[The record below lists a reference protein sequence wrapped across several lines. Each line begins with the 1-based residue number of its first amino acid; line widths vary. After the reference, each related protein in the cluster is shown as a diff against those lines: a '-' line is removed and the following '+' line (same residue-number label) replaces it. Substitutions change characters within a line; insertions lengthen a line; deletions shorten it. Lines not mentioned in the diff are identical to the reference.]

1 MEFERHARSN
11 RHDALVSL
19 MPQFLLN
26 SALFGARDRA
36 ASLLDAEPLQRTFL
50 AWMQPGLAVDRDWA
64 GLASLLSDQLK
75 AAGRSTQA
83 VAALGFLVAAG
94 QADVAAEQAFG
105 GGVEWV
111 VGRHVVGSATSQTL
125 AHPLVLL
132 GLTVGTLARGDASA
146 WQMLKEW
153 YAGLR
158 DQVSAPQGE
167 APPSWQSQLTD
178 FIQQRLALE
187 MAIVPRASRADLTVL
202 AMARR
207 GLAELELA
215 GSDADTAAASV
226 LDTLLRQDFP
236 DAEEAALCVTA
247 YDHLAATCEH
257 PRLRAPELHDV
268 ALALARLQAALR
280 RWTWED
286 APKVSGG
293 SARRWHID
301 HEYHFQNLLTAMFTP
316 LFADLKDEE
325 WLSSLGPKKPRA
337 DLVVPSL
344 QLVIEV
350 KFWRSNISP
359 SAMISQIAED
369 VGLYRKKGSPY
380 VHIVPVI
387 WDDAG
392 RAEQH
397 AYFING
403 LNELQ
408 GVVHPTI
415 VSRPASMVHEASLV
429 QLGKARKSAAR
440 PQK

>member
-1 MEFERHARSN
+1 MS
-11 RHDALVSL
+11 
-19 MPQFLLN
+19 QFLLN
-26 SALFGARDRA
+26 AALSGARDRA

-50 AWMQPGLAVDRDWA
+50 AWMQPGLAVNRDWA

-94 QADVAAEQAFG
+94 QTDVAAEQAFG

-111 VGRHVVGSATSQTL
+111 VGRRVVESATSQTL

-132 GLTVGTLARGDASA
+132 GITVGTLAKGDASA
-146 WQMLKEW
+146 WQMLKDW
-153 YAGLR
+153 YAGLT
-158 DQVSAPQGE
+158 DQFSAPRGE
-167 APPSWQSQLTD
+167 TTPNWQSQLAD
-178 FIQQRLALE
+178 FVQQWLALD
-187 MAIVPRASRADLTVL
+187 MATMLCADQSNLTVL
-202 AMARR
+202 AMARH
-207 GLAELELA
+207 GLAKLELA
-215 GSDADTAAASV
+215 GSDADATAASM
-226 LDTLLRQDFP
+226 LDTLLRQDFG

-247 YDHLAATCEH
+247 YEYLAATCEH
-257 PRLRAPELHDV
+257 PRLRAPDLHDV
-268 ALALARLQAALR
+268 ALALARLQAAMR

-286 APKVSGG
+286 APKVPGG

-301 HEYHFQNLLTAMFTP
+301 HEYHFQNLLTAVFTP

-344 QLVIEV
+344 KLVIEV
-350 KFWRSNISP
+350 KFWRANVSA
-359 SAMISQIAED
+359 SAMVSQIAED

-380 VHIVPVI
+380 LHIVPVI

-397 AYFING
+397 AYLVSG
-403 LNELQ
+403 LDDLQ

-415 VSRPASMVHEASLV
+415 VSRPASMVHQTTQVAS
-429 QLGKARKSAAR
+429 GKVRKSAAR
-440 PQK
+440 ATK

>member
-1 MEFERHARSN
+1 MS
-11 RHDALVSL
+11 
-19 MPQFLLN
+19 QFLLN
-26 SALFGARDRA
+26 AALSGARNRA

-50 AWMQPGLAVDRDWA
+50 AWVQPGLAVDRDWA

-94 QADVAAEQAFG
+94 QTDVAAEQAFG
-105 GGVEWV
+105 GGVDWI

-132 GLTVGTLARGDASA
+132 GMTVGTLARGDASA
-146 WQMLKEW
+146 WQMLKDW
-153 YAGLR
+153 YVGLR
-158 DQVSAPQGE
+158 DQFSAPRAE
-167 APPSWQSQLTD
+167 TTPSWQSQLTD
-178 FIQQRLALE
+178 CVQQRLALD
-187 MAIVPRASRADLTVL
+187 MAIMPCANQIDFAVL
-202 AMARR
+202 AMARH
-207 GLAELELA
+207 GLAKLELA
-215 GSDADTAAASV
+215 GSDADAAAASV
-226 LDTLLRQDFP
+226 LGTLLQQEFA

-247 YDHLAATCEH
+247 YEHLAATCEH

-268 ALALARLQAALR
+268 ALALARLQAAMR

-286 APKVSGG
+286 TPKVPGG

-301 HEYHFQNLLTAMFTP
+301 HEYHFQNLLTAVFTP

-344 QLVIEV
+344 KLVIEV
-350 KFWRSNISP
+350 KFWRANVSA
-359 SAMISQIAED
+359 SAMVSQIAED

-380 VHIVPVI
+380 LHIVPVI

-397 AYFING
+397 AYLING
-403 LNELQ
+403 LDELH

-415 VSRPASMVHEASLV
+415 VSRPASMVHETTPVSS
-429 QLGKARKSAAR
+429 GKVRQSAAR
-440 PQK
+440 PTK